1 MRPHEE
7 VKMREMIR
15 EEVKR
20 VLKEGGIT
28 LKEGRGKKGSRV
40 RTVHGT
46 GVILNV
52 NGEQVRVKLDSGAS
66 IKVHRDR
73 ATVIG

>member
-1 MRPHEE
+1 
-7 VKMREMIR
+7 MIR

-40 RTVHGT
+40 RTQHGT
-46 GVILNV
+46 GTILST
-52 NGEQVRVKLDSGAS
+52 NGEQVRVALDSGAV

>member
-1 MRPHEE
+1 MRPYEE
-7 VKMREMIR
+7 VKMRAMIR

-20 VLKEGGIT
+20 VLREGGIA

-46 GVILNV
+46 GTILDV
-52 NGEQVRVKLDSGAS
+52 NGEQVRVSLDSGAV

-73 ATVIG
+73 AVIIG

>member
-1 MRPHEE
+1 
-7 VKMREMIR
+7 MIR

-40 RTVHGT
+40 RTPHGT
-46 GVILNV
+46 GTILSTA
-52 NGEQVRVKLDSGAS
+52 GEQVRVALDAGAN

>member
-1 MRPHEE
+1 MRPVEE
-7 VKMREMIR
+7 RKIREMIR

-40 RTVHGT
+40 RTPHGE
-46 GVILNV
+46 GVIQDTFSS
-52 NGEQVRVKLDSGAS
+52 QVKVRLDSGNT

>member
-1 MRPHEE
+1 MRPYEE
-7 VKMREMIR
+7 AELREMIR

-46 GVILNV
+46 AVILNV
-52 NGEQVRVKLDSGAS
+52 NGEQVRVQLDSGAV

>member
-7 VKMREMIR
+7 VKLREMIR
-15 EEVKR
+15 EEVKEILR
-20 VLKEGGIT
+20 LGGIA

-52 NGEQVRVKLDSGAS
+52 NGEQVRVQLDSGAT